1 MHGISRVIDWNSNKA
16 YQCPRCRHE
25 TVADPSKWEVY
36 TCCNCGTRFA
46 RFPRLQRFLRHA
58 GITCEWCTKRH
69 PVYVDGEPFGFLRHR
84 HNGRG
89 TYAEDQ
95 FEAWLYDTDEHPDH
109 RDRVRYLNT
118 RPKRADA
125 MADIAHWRSF
135 LDRDEDDL
143 SPVLAVVADET
154 FYKYG
159 PDMTDEQEAGFLDG
173 TLEVYGVGILRPYA
187 PPHRRR
193 GQFYAAEETF
203 TWGLIA
209 PAGLEGI
216 YTQQAPE
223 PLAAHAPQ
231 L

>member
-1 MHGISRVIDWNSNKA
+1 MHEA
-16 YQCPRCRHE
+16 
-25 TVADPSKWEVY
+25 A
-36 TCCNCGTRFA
+36 
-46 RFPRLQRFLRHA
+46 
-58 GITCEWCTKRH
+58 
-69 PVYVDGEPFGFLRHR
+69 PVSVDGEPFGFLCHR

-89 TYAEDQ
+89 TYTEDQ
-95 FEAWLYDTDEHPDH
+95 FEAWLYDTDEYPDQ

-159 PDMTDEQEAGFLDG
+159 PNMTEEREAVFLDG
-173 TLEVYGVGILRPYA
+173 TLEVYGVGILRSYA

-203 TWGLIA
+203 AWGLIA

-223 PLAAHAPQ
+223 PLAAHALQ